1 METNKILNADILD
14 IIFDGKNKAYG
25 AYDLRKTYNK
35 RIALA
40 LGGTLALIAI
50 LFTSTIVAK
59 SFKTEKKAEIIVE
72 DVALEDVKKEDK
84 KNEPPPP
91 PPPPRQEPPKVEIT
105 KFTPPKIVKDEEVK
119 EDDKPPEQEK
129 LEDTKI
135 GKINQEGEKDEGKVI
150 APVESGTGTVAA
162 PKVEED
168 YDKVFTTVQIESE
181 FPGGPDAWRKYLEK
195 NLNSDAPTSNG
206 APPGKYT
213 VVLSFKVDKNGA
225 VSDINVER
233 DPGYGT
239 KEEAIRV
246 IKKGPSWKP
255 ANQNGRLVT
264 SIKKQ
269 AITFLVNE
277 E

>member
-50 LFTSTIVAK
+50 LFTSSIVAK
-59 SFKTEKKAEIIVE
+59 SLKSEKKAEIIVE

-129 LEDTKI
+129 LDDTKI

-225 VSDINVER
+225 VSDINVEK

>member
-25 AYDLRKTYNK
+25 AYELRKTYNK

-50 LFTSTIVAK
+50 LFTSSIVAK
-59 SFKTEKKAEIIVE
+59 SLKSEKKAEIIVE

-129 LEDTKI
+129 LDDTKI

-225 VSDINVER
+225 VSDINVEK

>member
-50 LFTSTIVAK
+50 LFTSSIVAK
-59 SFKTEKKAEIIVE
+59 SLKSEKKAEIIVE

-129 LEDTKI
+129 LDDTKI

-181 FPGGPDAWRKYLEK
+181 FPGGPEAWSKYLQK

-206 APPGKYT
+206 APPGRYT

-225 VSDINVER
+225 VSDINVEK

-246 IKKGPSWKP
+246 IKRGPSWKP